1 MAKHKEEIMHV
12 QAFRFPASLAR
23 RLDKHAERLA
33 RERPGLR
40 VTRADAL
47 RMLLVE
53 GLDAAEAKGG
63 RRDKA

>member
-1 MAKHKEEIMHV
+1 MAKRKKEETMHV
-12 QAFRFPASLAR
+12 QAFRFSESLVR

-53 GLDAAEAKGG
+53 GLDREEA
-63 RRDKA
+63 RRGKA